1 MKLLIKLLVITG
13 SLFLTSLLMA
23 HEGHEHA
30 KQLDQASAMEAAS
43 SKIATLIQEGQLTSS
58 WAGQDAVHAQ
68 LARVNGLQ
76 NWIISYLDSGGSE
89 RLELIFSMTGEFIS
103 FTKRSISDTA
113 AN

>member
-1 MKLLIKLLVITG
+1 MKLLMKLMMITG
-13 SLFLTSLLMA
+13 SLFLTSFLMA

-30 KQLDQASAMEAAS
+30 KQLDQASALEAAS
-43 SKIATLIQEGQLTSS
+43 VKIAALIQEGQLTSS
-58 WAGQDAVHAQ
+58 WSGQGAAHAQ

-76 NWIISYLDSGGSE
+76 NWIISYLDSGASE
-89 RLELIFSMTGEFIS
+89 RLELIFSMTGEFVS